1 MIANIYGKLGN
12 SYVFVASFFFL
23 YGVDADYFLMN

>member
-23 YGVDADYFLMN
+23 FYGVDADIF